1 MKRTTVFLDPTLLKR
16 AKQYASARGKSLA
29 AVVREALAQY
39 INAPTG
45 PRGVPRVAGQFAS
58 GHGDTAE
65 RVDDL
70 LWQDPH
76 R

>member
-16 AKQYASARGKSLA
+16 AKQYANARGKSLA
-29 AVVREALAQY
+29 AVVREAVAQY
-39 INAPTG
+39 INAPAR
-45 PRGVPRVAGQFAS
+45 PPGVPRVAGQFAS
-58 GHGDTAE
+58 DHSDTAE
-65 RVDDL
+65 RVDEF